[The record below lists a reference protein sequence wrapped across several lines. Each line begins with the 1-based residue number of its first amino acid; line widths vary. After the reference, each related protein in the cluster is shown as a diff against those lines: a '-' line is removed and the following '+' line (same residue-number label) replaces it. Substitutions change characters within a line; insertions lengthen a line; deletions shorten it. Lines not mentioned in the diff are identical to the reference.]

1 MTRNDATLPSAKRPA
16 MTPPVRLL
24 LRVTGVVVVAYL
36 AAAGTV
42 LGASPAVGNPL
53 RVLSQLVGLVIPLSV
68 GAALARRFPP
78 AQALARLGGFAA
90 VAAICAAVAAGGLAN
105 ILLEDPAN
113 DTARFVAGTVV
124 FVGLLVLLAA
134 GAGAGASRAL
144 SRQLTSSAPVA
155 TGGRS

>member
-1 MTRNDATLPSAKRPA
+1 MA
-16 MTPPVRLL
+16 PPVRLL
-24 LRVTGVVVVAYL
+24 LRAPGVVVVAYL

-53 RVLSQLVGLVIPLSV
+53 RVLSQLVGFVIPLSV
-68 GAALARRFPP
+68 GAALARLFPL

-90 VAAICAAVAAGGLAN
+90 VAAICGAVAAGALAN
-105 ILLEDPAN
+105 VLLEDPAS
-113 DTARFVAGTVV
+113 DTASFVAGTVV

-134 GAGAGASRAL
+134 GAGAGGSWAL
-144 SRQLTSSAPVA
+144 RRQLTSSAPVA

>member
-1 MTRNDATLPSAKRPA
+1 
-16 MTPPVRLL
+16 MTPPGRLL
-24 LRVTGVVVVAYL
+24 LWATGVVVVAYL

-90 VAAICAAVAAGGLAN
+90 VAAMCAAVAAGGLAS
-105 ILLEDPAN
+105 IVLEDPAN

-134 GAGAGASRAL
+134 GAGAGASWAL
-144 SRQLTSSAPVA
+144 RRQLTSSAPVA